1 MANPAAG
8 ALVFDRGL
16 AVQPQAWIDFVGPA
30 GDIFSPRDQF
40 GGNLV
45 VSGRR
50 QPKADGSLPPQVLG
64 IDHAGPPGWIGATT
78 PEVLSG
84 SPHEAGKMNRTA
96 AFVGVPLEGIFY
108 GGQDFESALEE
119 EG

>member
-30 GDIFSPRDQF
+30 GDIFS
-40 GGNLV
+40 L
-45 VSGRR
+45 
-50 QPKADGSLPPQVLG
+50 
-64 IDHAGPPGWIGATT
+64 
-78 PEVLSG
+78 LSG